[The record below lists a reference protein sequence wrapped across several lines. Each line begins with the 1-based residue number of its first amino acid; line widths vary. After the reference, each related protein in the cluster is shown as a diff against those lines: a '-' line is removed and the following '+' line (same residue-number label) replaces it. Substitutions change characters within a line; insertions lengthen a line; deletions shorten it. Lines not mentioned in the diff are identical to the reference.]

1 MTAVID
7 LTERVVL
14 VAGASSGIGRAVAL
28 GAADAGA
35 RVCLFARDP
44 ARLRE
49 AERAILDSGGEAV
62 AVAGDAAVPEAAARA
77 VRAAVERYGRLD
89 ALVNTVGINVKNR
102 ALTALTWDTWHE
114 LITANLHAAYTLTQ
128 AVLPVFRE
136 RGGGLLVHIS
146 SQVAKR
152 PDASGVGYQAA
163 KSGLVGLAQATME
176 EERENGVRV
185 TVVYP
190 GLTDTPLL
198 DRRPTP
204 PSAEARAKAL
214 RPGDVAFLCLAI
226 IALPARA
233 HVPEVL
239 IYPSRS

>member
-102 ALTALTWDTWHE
+102 ALTALTWDTWHK
-114 LITANLHAAYTLTQ
+114 LITANLHAA
-128 AVLPVFRE
+128 
-136 RGGGLLVHIS
+136 
-146 SQVAKR
+146 
-152 PDASGVGYQAA
+152 
-163 KSGLVGLAQATME
+163 
-176 EERENGVRV
+176 
-185 TVVYP
+185 
-190 GLTDTPLL
+190 
-198 DRRPTP
+198 
-204 PSAEARAKAL
+204 
-214 RPGDVAFLCLAI
+214 
-226 IALPARA
+226 
-233 HVPEVL
+233 
-239 IYPSRS
+239 

>member
-136 RGGGLLVHIS
+136 RGGGLLVHLS

-163 KSGLVGLAQATME
+163 RARLLSTISRGAYPWRRRCPVGRAAIRTRPVSRPIDPGQWFGLPQHQR
-176 EERENGVRV
+176 RE
-185 TVVYP
+185 
-190 GLTDTPLL
+190 
-198 DRRPTP
+198 
-204 PSAEARAKAL
+204 
-214 RPGDVAFLCLAI
+214 
-226 IALPARA
+226 
-233 HVPEVL
+233 
-239 IYPSRS
+239 